1 MIFLVYSDNKASL
14 PLPASMILIL
24 HRKYGKL
31 HGVKA
36 FFFFFFTIFILP
48 LFPTILGTR
57 ELGDLACSVFYQE
70 GEKRDPLLSGF
81 PNFSDGL
88 FKAQG
93 SF

>member
-1 MIFLVYSDNKASL
+1 MIFLVYSDNKASI
-14 PLPASMILIL
+14 PLAASMVLIL

-31 HGVKA
+31 HGAKA
-36 FFFFFFTIFILP
+36 FFFTIFILL
-48 LFPTILGTR
+48 LFPTMLGTR
-57 ELGDLACSVFYQE
+57 ELRDLACSVLYQE
-70 GEKRDPLLSGF
+70 GEKRDPWLSGF